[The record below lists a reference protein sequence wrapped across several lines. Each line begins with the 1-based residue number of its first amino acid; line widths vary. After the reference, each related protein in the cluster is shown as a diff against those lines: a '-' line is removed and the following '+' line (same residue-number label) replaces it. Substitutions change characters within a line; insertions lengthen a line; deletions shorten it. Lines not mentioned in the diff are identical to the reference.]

1 MEKPMKKYIL
11 PVFILILCRNL
22 IAQTEEPIPC
32 PLPTQQIHSLYQQ
45 IPQLRKLQ
53 KNDKQTGPGLNDL
66 IVGAVDPDEV
76 VTITGDY
83 YLYGDVYIYNNGILN
98 LDGANFQ
105 MDGDIFIMGHG
116 HLNVQGGIFTIIQE
130 YIYEHNAIL
139 AENGSITFSG
149 MEFHSSNQSWSIGM
163 TDSSQYTLEN
173 TEIADGFITTGLMAA
188 SNATITNTDT
198 AGEFLCFGDNSIDF
212 RDCDFILMWMVL
224 PDSSVV
230 DVALPTDSPLNDF
243 TFSEDEPGIENIPYS
258 VTIGNCTNVNWGL
271 ISITGSDAVFRD
283 SDFRAVGLLFNDPDS
298 IVVRNL
304 SNDSHH
310 ADDVV
315 DVPDRNLRLINSH
328 VQTWNLYASTV
339 SNITVS
345 NCVFGEML
353 TQDSSRAFITNSVC
367 DGTGGYLGAFNQSF
381 MLIAGSL
388 IKSQVISRH
397 SAVLV
402 SAVSGLLGSEIDAD
416 ESSIMFLAN
425 STRFVEPEAHTSA
438 VILEGFLPIIE
449 GSVESLIPIP
459 GTARILSGPENPLPL
474 MGYSVKYAQASG
486 IPVWYATDGFHANP
500 VINDTLAWWNTTGLQ
515 PGDYAMQLTLYLSAE
530 DSISTESYARLDLQS
545 FIYGNESATPS
556 IYTLEQNYPNPFN
569 AETNIRFSL
578 PRRTRVTI
586 RVFDILGKERAL
598 ITDSFYEAGIHN
610 VPFNASDLASG
621 IYIYSIHA
629 DTFIQHRKM
638 AVIQ

>member
-1 MEKPMKKYIL
+1 MKRTISI
-11 PVFILILCRNL
+11 ILIILCSSL
-22 IAQTEEPIPC
+22 SAQIGESIPH
-32 PLPTQQIHSLYQQ
+32 PVSTQQIHTLYQQ

-53 KNDKQTGPGLNDL
+53 WNFEKTDSGLNDL
-66 IVGAVDPDEV
+66 IIGAVDPDEV
-76 VTITGDY
+76 VIITGDY
-83 YLYGDVYIYNNGILN
+83 YLDGDVYILNNGILN
-98 LDGANFQ
+98 LDQANFQ

-130 YIYEHNAIL
+130 YIYEHDAIL
-139 AENGSITFSG
+139 AENAAITFSG
-149 MEFHSSNQSWSIGM
+149 IEFHSSNQSWSIGM

-230 DVALPTDSPLNDF
+230 DAALPVDSPLNDF
-243 TFSEDEPGIENIPYS
+243 TFSEDESGIENIPYT
-258 VTIGNCTNVNWGL
+258 VTIDNCTNVNWGL

-304 SNDSHH
+304 SNDSNH

-328 VQTWNLYASTV
+328 VQTWNLYASTI

-402 SAVSGLLGSEIDAD
+402 SASSGLLGSEIDAD
-416 ESSIMFLAN
+416 ETSIMFLAN
-425 STRFVEPEAHTSA
+425 STRFAEPEAHTSA
-438 VILEGFLPIIE
+438 VILEGFLPLIE
-449 GSVESLIPIP
+449 GTIESLIPIP

-474 MGYSVKYAQASG
+474 AGYSVKYTQSSG
-486 IPVWYATDGFHANP
+486 IPMWQATDGFHANP

-515 PGDYAMQLTLYLSAE
+515 SGDYSLQLTLYLSAE

-545 FIYGNESATPS
+545 SVDTDEFGTPS
-556 IYTLEQNYPNPFN
+556 IFGLEQNFPNPFN
-569 AETNIRFSL
+569 PETTIRFSL
-578 PRRTRVTI
+578 PHRTRVTI
-586 RVFDILGKERAL
+586 RVFDILGKVRAL
-598 ITDSFYEAGIHN
+598 ITDSFYETGIHSM
-610 VPFNASDLASG
+610 PFNASDLASG

-638 AVIQ
+638 AVIH